1 MKLTFEIHGYT
12 ITIDE
17 TEEGIS
23 VSASQDDE
31 VVEEFTLD
39 LTEGGDDDDMGEDPE
54 GMEELDGGA
63 QGQSLP
69 QGQGQGQAQPEGDFP
84 PSAQGQGQ
92 LESFSSFIK
101 KRA

>member
-17 TEEGIS
+17 TEEGIA

-39 LTEGGDDDDMGEDPE
+39 LTEGGDDDMDIEDDSMEEIE
-54 GMEELDGGA
+54 GME
-63 QGQSLP
+63 GQALP
-69 QGQGQGQAQPEGDFP
+69 QGQPQGQPEEF
-84 PSAQGQGQ
+84 AQGQPQGQ